1 MTSPLLPLLLS
12 LCFAQAEEEEPPP
25 QPPEPVWTWTRKEER
40 ELRKLEREVTGGA
53 SRCALEQT
61 QWKVNTFGSARFA
74 AEVGL
79 YLDLFEATVLEQ
91 LDTKR
96 QFSEAP
102 TVVIY
107 KTRTEFQEKAPMKSG
122 AGLIYHAITEPPGKG
137 KHRIKIL
144 DNHLYAYIENVEDP
158 GLNDLDLRALR
169 AEAAQAILIGVLGRP
184 EVAIWFE
191 KGVAEYFASWDLH
204 EPPGQAPELRRA
216 RSPGLAALR
225 EHLRGNTI
233 WLPPLDRL
241 TNLRP
246 TAWDARQMSE
256 EVSNDAFAESI
267 IDLLVTEKKAR
278 SLREKI
284 VREYI
289 KVGLSGT
296 RIASLP
302 KKELEPLEKL
312 WAKHVD
318 QLVK

>member
-225 EHLRGNTI
+225 EQNEQPIVDVEFESEAAAREWNEHLASAGGSI
-233 WLPPLDRL
+233 E
-241 TNLRP
+241 LRH
-246 TAWDARQMSE
+246 AIIRFRYDASDEMRRSVAAIYRVIADQEMPVRRVE
-256 EVSNDAFAESI
+256 MGQTTLE
-267 IDLLVTEKKAR
+267 DLFL
-278 SLREKI
+278 KI
-284 VREYI
+284 V
-289 KVGLSGT
+289 
-296 RIASLP
+296 
-302 KKELEPLEKL
+302 
-312 WAKHVD
+312 
-318 QLVK
+318 QQ